1 MNDPRKTMNTTP
13 SDQESTAGDSD
24 ADQPNDGAAAE
35 TADAEPRGGID
46 ASQGSRGGSPLGS
59 QTGRTGMGDDQPA
72 GSSQG
77 LAGAQGSGG
86 GADRGPPGSI
96 GGGPAP
102 D

>member
-1 MNDPRKTMNTTP
+1 MNEARKTMDPKRPDEASRAEGEGERSGDAAPGETPTT
-13 SDQESTAGDSD
+13 A
-24 ADQPNDGAAAE
+24 
-35 TADAEPRGGID
+35 PRGGVD

-59 QTGRTGMGDDQPA
+59 QTDRTGMGDGQPA
-72 GSSQG
+72 ESSQG

-96 GGGPAP
+96 GGGPSP